1 MSELKMQ
8 GSESGSSK
16 NTSIAINSERLWT
29 SLMDMATIGATHEG
43 GVCRVALTDI
53 DKQGRDLFIRWC
65 RDAGCS
71 ISIDAVG
78 NIFARREGLSANAPA
93 VLMGSHL
100 DSQPSGGRFDGVYGV
115 LAALE
120 VIRTMNDH
128 GIETECAIEACSW
141 TNEEGAR
148 FPPAM
153 MGSGVFAGVFPLDAI
168 LAKQDNDGIAF
179 SDALESI
186 GYNGDTAAGRRTIG
200 TYLEAHIEQGP
211 ILESEGKTIGVLTGG
226 QAMRWYDVEVT
237 GQEAHAGST
246 PMSRRADALVTVAK
260 LVQSVDELYRDFGED
275 ARSTCGYI
283 SATPNSRN
291 TIVGHI
297 SLSVDLRH
305 PDDDTLSEMHTAFLE
320 ICRKLDLIE
329 ATQIKAEQIWLCPA
343 TRFDANCIQAVRD
356 AAEQNNFAHRDMVS
370 GAGHDAFYLAQV
382 APTGMIF
389 IPCSDGI
396 SHNPIESATQ
406 EDCAAG
412 CQVLLDVAL
421 QRARK
426 AAS

>member
-1 MSELKMQ
+1 MAELKMQ
-8 GSESGSSK
+8 KPGSESST
-16 NTSIAINSERLWT
+16 NTSHTINAERLWS
-29 SLMDMATIGATHEG
+29 SLMDMAAIGATHEG
-43 GVCRVALTDI
+43 GVCRVTLTDI
-53 DKQGRDLFIRWC
+53 DRQGRDLFIRWC

-71 ISIDAVG
+71 VSIDAVG
-78 NIFARREGLSANAPA
+78 NIFARREGVSANAPP

-100 DSQPSGGRFDGVYGV
+100 DSQPRGGRFDGVFGV

-120 VIRTMNDH
+120 VIRTMNDN
-128 GIETECAIEACSW
+128 GIKTECAIEACSW

-153 MGSGVFAGVFPLDAI
+153 MGSGVFAGVFPLDDI
-168 LAKQDNDGIAF
+168 LAKQDNDGIVF
-179 SDALESI
+179 SEALESI
-186 GYNGDTAAGRRTIG
+186 GYNGDTAAGGRTVG

-211 ILESEGKTIGVLTGG
+211 ILEAEGKTIGVLTGG

-246 PMSRRADALVTVAK
+246 PMSRRADALVTAAK
-260 LVQSVDELYRDFGED
+260 LVQAVDEISQDFGED

-305 PDDDTLSEMHTAFLE
+305 PDDDTLSQMHTAFLE
-320 ICRKLDLIE
+320 TCRKLNLE
-329 ATQIKAEQIWLCPA
+329 MATQLKAEQIWHCPA
-343 TRFDANCIQAVRD
+343 TSFDADCIQAVRE
-356 AAEQNNFAHRDMVS
+356 AAEHNNFAHRDMVS
-370 GAGHDAFYLAQV
+370 GAGHDAFYLARV

-389 IPCSDGI
+389 IPCSGGI
-396 SHNPIESATQ
+396 SHNPIESATK

-412 CQVLLDVAL
+412 CQVLFDAALHRAGKVA
-421 QRARK
+421 
-426 AAS
+426 S